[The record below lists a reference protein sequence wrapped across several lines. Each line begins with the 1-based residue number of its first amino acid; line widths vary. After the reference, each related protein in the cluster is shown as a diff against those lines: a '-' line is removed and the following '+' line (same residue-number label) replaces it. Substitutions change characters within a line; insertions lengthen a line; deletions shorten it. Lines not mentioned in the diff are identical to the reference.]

1 MLYIQ
6 EKNLWNKKVLY
17 CTSGNY
23 IFVTLTWTPEAC
35 NCFRISVSVFKNKI
49 IKTFKFLKR
58 LWGFFLYQVLI
69 FSCRV
74 VDIKIETM
82 TYCQISIF
90 EKVHWIFLDLFYV
103 EESFSIIIISIS
115 ITSCQK
121 NTSIKECRQIS
132 ENIFVKG

>member
-1 MLYIQ
+1 MWTELEYNRIALHYLTICYTFKRKIF
-6 EKNLWNKKVLY
+6 EIRKY

-103 EESFSIIIISIS
+103 EESFSIIIISIH
-115 ITSCQK
+115 
-121 NTSIKECRQIS
+121 N
-132 ENIFVKG
+132 